1 MFVLLIGI
9 DLFFNLGTIQNDLNL
24 FYAAAILFALRYGT
38 IFGLISFGIL
48 LLYKVLY
55 TGLMGGDIFLL
66 FYDTNSLLTLFYYF
80 AITVIVGL
88 FSTSF
93 RERYEISQ
101 FRNEE
106 LKDEN
111 TYLKETVDLLNT
123 SQTTLRQKLLQSEYS
138 LNQLYELAVSLDL
151 PHPELIRSE
160 TIRLLKKTFL
170 ASDVAIYHVDR
181 SQKSMRLLIRQT
193 EKKEFPQTI
202 FLDEASSMF
211 KRFFQVQETTLR
223 QLDDE
228 DTDPMLLA
236 PIVVDG
242 QNA

>member
-1 MFVLLIGI
+1 M
-9 DLFFNLGTIQNDLNL
+9 
-24 FYAAAILFALRYGT
+24 AAILFALRYGT
-38 IFGLISFGIL
+38 IFGLISFGVL
-48 LLYKVLY
+48 LLYKVVY
-55 TGLMGGDIFLL
+55 TGFVGGDIFLL

-160 TIRLLKKTFL
+160 TIRLLKKIFPRKRRCDL
-170 ASDVAIYHVDR
+170 PRRPVAKIDASPHSSSR
-181 SQKSMRLLIRQT
+181 
-193 EKKEFPQTI
+193 EKRVSANDIP
-202 FLDEASSMF
+202 
-211 KRFFQVQETTLR
+211 R
-223 QLDDE
+223 
-228 DTDPMLLA
+228 
-236 PIVVDG
+236 
-242 QNA
+242 